1 MGAKDVL
8 RYLRRQGLPSGVSN
22 TSTGRIEEETAV
34 DNDTDDEEERG
45 AVETRESG
53 SAAVIIGVEMRNKT
67 LAVDTSCWIN
77 RMQAMPSFA
86 HRFCQLPEV
95 SVAPV
100 IILDNTSIV
109 RPLIAFVNA

>member
-8 RYLRRQGLPSGVSN
+8 RDLRRQGLPSGVSN

-67 LAVDTSCWIN
+67 LAVDTSCLVN
-77 RMQAMPSFA
+77 KMKVMLSFI
-86 HRFCQLPEV
+86 HRFCLLPEV
-95 SVAPV
+95 SVASYV
-100 IILDNTSIV
+100 KILW
-109 RPLIAFVNA
+109 